1 MVSKLN
7 LHSEISKL
15 SAKLG
20 SDLNLI
26 QGAGGN
32 ISWKE
37 DNGIMWI
44 KASGTWL
51 AQAMEKNIFVP
62 LKIDIL
68 KQQLSDNTIDTDA
81 AKALADE
88 SYSSLRP
95 SIETSL
101 HLVMPHKVVVHIHS
115 INTIA
120 YAIYKNFEQK
130 FSALLKGYNIA
141 FVKYARPG
149 LPLTKEIEKTLHTK
163 PDILI
168 LENHGIVIGADSA
181 KDAEKLVHEIEE
193 KIFLMDKGIIMPDIQ
208 YIKNLIQNSNYRL
221 PKYNEIHNIA
231 SDEFNLGIAAKGA
244 LYPDH
249 VVFLGSGIKLYN
261 DSVNLTSASAPC
273 YAISGK
279 GMIVRNDL
287 SIGAE
292 LMLVA
297 LSRVLNK
304 IHSSEGL
311 KYLTKDQEDELL
323 NWDAE
328 KYRQSLNK

>member
-1 MVSKLN
+1 ML
-7 LHSEISKL
+7 SEISKL
-15 SAKLG
+15 SVKLG
-20 SDLNLI
+20 SDLSLI

-51 AQAMEKNIFVP
+51 SQAMQKNIFVP
-62 LKIDIL
+62 LKISIL
-68 KQQLSDNTIDTDA
+68 KEQLVDNSIDTDA
-81 AKALADE
+81 AKALSEGALAN
-88 SYSSLRP
+88 LRP

-101 HLVMPHKVVVHIHS
+101 HLLMPHKVVVHIHS

-120 YAIYKNFEQK
+120 RAVYEDFRAVFTG
-130 FSALLKGYNIA
+130 LLNGYNVA

-149 LPLTKEIEKTLHTK
+149 LPLTKEIEKIIHLK
-163 PDILI
+163 PDVLI
-168 LENHGIVIGADSA
+168 LENHGIVIGADSV
-181 KDAEKLVHEIEE
+181 KKAEEMVYDIEK
-193 KIFLMDKGIIMPDIQ
+193 KIFVSDKGTLLPDIQ

-221 PKYNEIHNIA
+221 PTYREIHNIA
-231 SDEFNLGIAAKGA
+231 SDEFNLSIAAKGA

-249 VVFLGSGIKLYN
+249 VVFLGGGIKLYN
-261 DSVNLTSASAPC
+261 DSVNLKTADSPC
-273 YAISGK
+273 YAVSGK
-279 GMIVRNDL
+279 GMILRNEL
-287 SIGAE
+287 SVSAE

-304 IHSSEGL
+304 ITKVEGI
-311 KYLTKDQEDELL
+311 KYLTKQQESELL